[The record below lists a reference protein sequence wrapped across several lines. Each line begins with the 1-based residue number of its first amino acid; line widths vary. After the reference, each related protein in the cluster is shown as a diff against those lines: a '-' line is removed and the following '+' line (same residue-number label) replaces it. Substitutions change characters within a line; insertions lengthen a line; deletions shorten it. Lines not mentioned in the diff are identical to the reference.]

1 MTAATQDTE
10 PAGSA
15 VTVLLIEDNDAN
27 RDMLA
32 RRLVKKGY
40 RVLTAATGAQGFAL
54 ALTSLPDLIL
64 MDVRLPD
71 RCGLE
76 LSRTLKNDPATRAI
90 PIIALS
96 ANAQLTDRATAL
108 SAGCDDYEPKP
119 INLPTLLQKMQ
130 SALQK
135 MY

>member
-1 MTAATQDTE
+1 MTAAAQDTQ

-15 VTVLLIEDNDAN
+15 IAILLIEDNDAN

-32 RRLVKKGY
+32 RRLEKRGY

-54 ALTSLPDLIL
+54 ALTSRPDLIL

-76 LSRTLKNDPATRAI
+76 LSRALKNDPATRAI

-96 ANAQLTDRATAL
+96 ANAQLSDRATAL

-135 MY
+135 TC

>member
-1 MTAATQDTE
+1 MTAAQQTE
-10 PAGSA
+10 LNGGALSI
-15 VTVLLIEDNDAN
+15 LLIEDNDAN

-32 RRLVKKGY
+32 RRLAKKGY
-40 RVLTAATGAQGFAL
+40 DVITAATGAEGFAL
-54 ALTSLPDLIL
+54 ALTRHPDLIL

-76 LSRTLKNDPATRAI
+76 LSRALKHDPATRAI

-119 INLPTLLQKMQ
+119 INLDALLEKMQ
-130 SALQK
+130 SSLSRRA
-135 MY
+135 